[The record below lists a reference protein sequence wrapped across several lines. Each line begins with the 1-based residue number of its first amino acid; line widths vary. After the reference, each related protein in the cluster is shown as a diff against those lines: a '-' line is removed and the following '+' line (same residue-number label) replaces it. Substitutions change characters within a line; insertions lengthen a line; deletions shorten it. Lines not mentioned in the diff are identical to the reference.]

1 MQYKYLLVFLA
12 IATIGLVQSCS
23 STSDKRQ
30 STLQKSTSA
39 HEQVA
44 EQIHKIVSDPKGA
57 DEADSIAE
65 QMFEETEV
73 FLENINES
81 RKTAIGLSENY
92 DTTREAF
99 ETHYEDFFQQRK
111 VHSEKYTAL
120 SFQLRKAVTE
130 DEWSKIN
137 EVLAKEMQKL
147 STDSEDK
154 G

>member
-12 IATIGLVQSCS
+12 IATIGFAQSCS
-23 STSDKRQ
+23 SSSDKPQ

-44 EQIHKIVSDPKGA
+44 EQIHKIVSDPKRA
-57 DEADSIAE
+57 DEAVSIAE
-65 QMFEETEV
+65 SMFEETEV
-73 FLENINES
+73 FLDNIIES
-81 RKTAIGLSENY
+81 RKGAIELSEDY

-99 ETHYEDFFQQRK
+99 EAHYEIFFQQRK

-130 DEWSKIN
+130 DEWNKIN
-137 EVLAKEMQKL
+137 EVLTKEMQKI
-147 STDSEDK
+147 STDSEGK

>member
-1 MQYKYLLVFLA
+1 MQYKHLLAFL
-12 IATIGLVQSCS
+12 IMATIGLAQSCS

-44 EQIHKIVSDPKGA
+44 EQIREIVSDSKRA

-65 QMFEETEV
+65 QMFEESET
-73 FLENINES
+73 FLKNINES
-81 RKTAIGLSENY
+81 RKTAIELSESY

-99 ETHYEDFFQQRK
+99 ETHYEAFFQQRK
-111 VHSEKYTAL
+111 VHSEKYTML
-120 SFQLRKAVTE
+120 SFQLRKVVTE
-130 DEWSKIN
+130 DEWDKIN
-137 EVLAKEMQKL
+137 KVLAKELQKI
-147 STDSEDK
+147 STDSEGK